1 MFNSLQNGIVI
12 IKSGQ
17 LDFMNELSK
26 KVLTEL
32 SGLSNFFKNTYKTED
47 EEKCNPID
55 RKMFFIFEN
64 VGEV

>member
-1 MFNSLQNGIVI
+1 MFNSLQNGIII

-32 SGLSNFFKNTYKTED
+32 SGLSNFFKNTYKTEH
-47 EEKCNPID
+47 EE
-55 RKMFFIFEN
+55 
-64 VGEV
+64 